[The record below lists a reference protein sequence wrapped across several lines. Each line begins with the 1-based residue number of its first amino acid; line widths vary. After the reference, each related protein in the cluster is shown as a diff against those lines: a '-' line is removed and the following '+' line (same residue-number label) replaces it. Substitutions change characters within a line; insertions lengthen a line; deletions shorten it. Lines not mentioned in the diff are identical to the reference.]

1 MQAIRRDSVSARTI
15 AAAIATPFTLLD
27 VGCSGGIDGGWD
39 LFGDGL
45 RAFGFDPSLHEI
57 ERLAAAEQRPG
68 VRYVNGFVGLP
79 AGHPARGASID
90 PWRLDPWGRL
100 SAYRTQQLQ
109 QARAAAEAKAQAS
122 SQPPPAAAAQDDLMA
137 RNLWREADLADP
149 ARPIVL
155 PQFLDEQGVRDVD
168 FIKLDVDGT
177 DFEILQSLDGR
188 LDHPPVLGAVLE
200 VNFFGGPDPHVN
212 SFHNIDRFMR
222 AQGFDLFDLTV
233 RGYSLAT
240 LPRPFL
246 YPHPLASQTTAGRP
260 FQGDALYLRDVGY
273 PFAGRDLSGWSD
285 DKLLKLATL
294 FAMTGLLDHA
304 AEVLILFRERLAERL
319 DIDATLDL
327 MTRETQDGDADLWT
341 GRRFPGYRDYIAAY
355 EADDPAFYGAEPR
368 RHAARQA
375 NDSPAE
381 DHAALLAQAAWREE
395 QLAERD
401 AALVEARKTLDQ
413 TVHRL
418 HQAEQTLLELKQS
431 LAWKLIAPLRGR
443 KDRG

>member
-1 MQAIRRDSVSARTI
+1 MQAIRRDSASARLI

-27 VGCSGGIDGGWD
+27 VGCSGGIDAGWD

-45 RAFGFDPSLHEI
+45 RAFGFDPSRHEI
-57 ERLAAAEQRPG
+57 ERLTAAERRPG
-68 VRYVNGFVGLP
+68 VRYVNGFVGL
-79 AGHPARGASID
+79 AQGHPARAASID

-109 QARAAAEAKAQAS
+109 QARADQTSAQTSEGAG
-122 SQPPPAAAAQDDLMA
+122 QEDLMA
-137 RNLWREADLADP
+137 RNLWREAALADP
-149 ARPIVL
+149 AQPIVL
-155 PQFLDEQGVRDVD
+155 PEFLDEQGISDVD
-168 FIKLDVDGT
+168 FIKIDVDGT
-177 DFEILQSLDGR
+177 DFEILQSLENR

-200 VNFFGGPDPHVN
+200 VNFFGGPGPHVN
-212 SFHNIDRFMR
+212 SFHNVDRFMR
-222 AQGFDLFDLTV
+222 SQGFDLFDLTV
-233 RGYSLAT
+233 RSYSLAA

-273 PFAGRDLSGWSD
+273 PFAEGLPGRDLSGWSD

-294 FAMTGLLDHA
+294 FAMTGLLDQA
-304 AEVLILFRERLAERL
+304 AELLLQFRERLAERL

-327 MTRETQDGDADLWT
+327 MTRESQDGDADLWA
-341 GRRFPGYRDYIAAY
+341 GRRFTRYSDYIAAY
-355 EADDPAFYGAEPR
+355 EADDPAFYGADQR
-368 RHAARQA
+368 RQAARGSGA
-375 NDSPAE
+375 PGD
-381 DHAALLAQAAWREE
+381 DHAALKAQTAWRDE

-401 AALVEARKTLDQ
+401 AALAETRKTLDQ

-418 HQAEQTLLELKQS
+418 HQAEQTLLKLKQS

-443 KDRG
+443 GKD

>member
-1 MQAIRRDSVSARTI
+1 MQAIRRDSASARII
-15 AAAIATPFTLLD
+15 AAAVATPFTLLD
-27 VGCSGGIDGGWD
+27 VGCSGGIDAGWD
-39 LFGDGL
+39 LFGEGL
-45 RAFGFDPSLHEI
+45 RAFGFDPSRHEI
-57 ERLAAAEQRPG
+57 ERLTATERRAG
-68 VRYVNGFVGLP
+68 IRYVNGFVGLP
-79 AGHPARGASID
+79 EGHPARAASAD

-109 QARAAAEAKAQAS
+109 QARAARDQAAPES
-122 SQPPPAAAAQDDLMA
+122 EEDAAGQEGLMA
-137 RNLWREADLADP
+137 RNLWREAALANP
-149 ARPIVL
+149 AQPIVL
-155 PQFLDEQGVRDVD
+155 PKFLDEQGISDVD
-168 FIKLDVDGT
+168 FIKIDVDGT
-177 DFEILQSLDGR
+177 DFEILQSLESR

-200 VNFFGGPDPHVN
+200 VNFFGGPGPHVN
-212 SFHNIDRFMR
+212 SFHNVDRFMR

-233 RGYSLAT
+233 RSYALAA

-273 PFAGRDLSGWSD
+273 PFAEGLPGRDLSGWSD

-304 AEVLILFRERLAERL
+304 AELLLQFRERLSERL

-327 MTRETQDGDADLWT
+327 MTREIQDGDADLWA
-341 GRRFPGYRDYIAAY
+341 GRRFTRYSDYIAAY
-355 EADDPAFYGAEPR
+355 EADDPAFYGADQR
-368 RHAARQA
+368 RQA
-375 NDSPAE
+375 AASD
-381 DHAALLAQAAWREE
+381 DHAGLRAKAVWREE

-401 AALVEARKTLDQ
+401 AALAETRKTLDQ

-418 HQAEQTLLELKQS
+418 HQAEETLLKLKQS

-443 KDRG
+443 GKD